1 MVRKY
6 YPVVLKFDY
15 DTEYSIDDGSNW
27 TALAANTE
35 VEIDGGTI
43 TSASGRVMVRAT
55 VDEATSIN
63 YDNLQFRKRIFDHVN
78 IRNGKKL
85 GNLNNIFQ
93 YSIMDKVRINNIQAL
108 TSFSNTFSHSTIK
121 QVDICEAPMC
131 TDMHSMFEVANI
143 RELSEVKGKLDT
155 ACDYRYMFKNT
166 HIGKSGRLWFSGTAN
181 TAYSNKYRELF
192 YNSNFELMPYFELYA
207 MATYDAS
214 SSSHLDYIHYAFHAI
229 YTKYAL
235 YSKIYSVPASTSQY
249 NQCSAITGYDYYT
262 AKTYFLNASQLRFAG
277 FDIFQFG
284 KTNSYSARQSKYMM
298 HNNQY
303 ATSLYSRF
311 VKNQYD
317 FNGTNNFDDNP
328 RMDDSKLLNYKAKL
342 ESSDY
347 VILEDPD
354 WMPIFSE
361 LEVYN
366 GHESLADGIF
376 STVNDRIVKIS
387 NGKKYIAK
395 WADRHDNQ
403 LTYHDPVDHNL
414 ASDNVWYSRDG
425 KYAVQDGSDIKFYDE
440 NDNALGSVSVTPDFA
455 QMNADGSKFYAITG
469 DRYNTSDT
477 NDQDI
482 SQTLTVYNTADG
494 SQVSSFNI
502 VNETNSETTGVY
514 CPDDNS
520 KIQLLNTKYVEDTGV
535 MKPNESKITT
545 CNENGDI
552 KVETILTEL
561 ASDIF
566 PSFAEEAEFV
576 CVNRYYLPAKV
587 IRCFGS

>member
-43 TSASGRVMVRAT
+43 TSASGRVMIRAT

-108 TSFSNTFSHSTIK
+108 TSFSNAFSYSTIK
-121 QVDICEAPMC
+121 QVDICEAPSC
-131 TDMHSMFEVANI
+131 TNMYSMFTQADI
-143 RELSEVKGKLDT
+143 KELSEIKGRQDT
-155 ACDYRYMFKNT
+155 ACDYQYMFQHA
-166 HIGKSGRLWFSGTAN
+166 HIGKSGRLWFAGSYDTPVL
-181 TAYSNKYRELF
+181 NKFREMF
-192 YNSNFELMPYFELYA
+192 YDSEFELMPYFEIYALTYNAGYSSSMYYFHKAFSDLKTKYMLYA
-207 MATYDAS
+207 KVYTVGTYG
-214 SSSHLDYIHYAFHAI
+214 SSHTDYHYSISFGNSIGQSDFIYNSSIRFSGLDI
-229 YTKYAL
+229 YQKH
-235 YSKIYSVPASTSQY
+235 STSLD
-249 NQCSAITGYDYYT
+249 SRYT
-262 AKTYFLNASQLRFAG
+262 
-277 FDIFQFG
+277 
-284 KTNSYSARQSKYMM
+284 SKNLFR
-298 HNNQY
+298 NNQY
-303 ATSLYSRF
+303 ATSFFSRF
-311 VKNQYD
+311 VKNQYAYH
-317 FNGTNNFDDNP
+317 NSSSITENPKFDMSKITIP
-328 RMDDSKLLNYKAKL
+328 IDSSNYM
-342 ESSDY
+342 
-347 VILEDPD
+347 IFEDPE
-354 WMPIFSE
+354 WMPLFSE
-361 LEVYN
+361 LDVYEGN
-366 GHESLADGIF
+366 DSLSDGIF

-395 WADRHDNQ
+395 WADRHDTK
-403 LTYHDPVDHNL
+403 LTFGDPVDHNL

-440 NDNALGSVSVTPDFA
+440 NDNALGSVSITPDFA
-455 QMNADGSKFYAITG
+455 QMNTDGSKFYVITG
-469 DRYNTSDT
+469 NRYDTSDT

-514 CPDDNS
+514 CPDNDS

-535 MKPNESKITT
+535 MIPDESKITT
-545 CNENGDI
+545 CDESGNIALQTVLSTVAFE
-552 KVETILTEL
+552 V
-561 ASDIF
+561 F

-576 CVNRYYLPAKV
+576 CVDKTSSPINV
-587 IRCFGS
+587 VRCFGS